1 MQEETNTKTEEMI
14 INVLDKLREIE
25 SMIPLTKEQIL
36 EIDKYYY
43 KMLNLASD
51 IRKIAKIQIDD
62 VETFSLLEIKLN
74 LDGSASVYTPNAHIY
89 LDDLSGDCL
98 KSKVIF
104 KCLAE
109 KFENKQA
116 YYDKLTLELVETLEK
131 FISKIRNNLP
141 DLRRVEWMERDI
153 YTLRDIVNNIASNL
167 RKSEEKEEEEEQEE

>member
-1 MQEETNTKTEEMI
+1 MGEETNTKTEEMI

-25 SMIPLTKEQIL
+25 SMIPLTKEEVL

-51 IRKIAKIQIDD
+51 MRKIARIRIDD
-62 VETFSLLEIKLN
+62 EETFSLLKLELN
-74 LDGSASVYTPNAHIY
+74 LDGSVSVYTPNTHIY
-89 LDDLSGDCL
+89 LGDISGDCL

-109 KFENKQA
+109 KFENKQV
-116 YYDKLTLELVETLEK
+116 YYDKLTLELLETLEK

-153 YTLRDIVNNIASNL
+153 YSLRSIVNNL
-167 RKSEEKEEEEEQEE
+167 RKNEEKEEEEDEDE